1 MERSSSWVAPQSSP
15 VHASCRIPATSL
27 LRVPLH
33 SSSGF
38 FTFHVTDQSCVAR
51 EPPRSGGVGQGLN
64 EKEIDMKKLLI
75 GSAAAAA
82 LLIAVPAS
90 AQVYF
95 GADPYGAG
103 VQVGPLG
110 AGVGAYGYRD
120 SDCRIIRE
128 RTVTPSGRMIIQTHR
143 VCD

>member
-1 MERSSSWVAPQSSP
+1 
-15 VHASCRIPATSL
+15 
-27 LRVPLH
+27 
-33 SSSGF
+33 
-38 FTFHVTDQSCVAR
+38 
-51 EPPRSGGVGQGLN
+51 
-64 EKEIDMKKLLI
+64 MKTLLI

-95 GADPYGAG
+95 GADPGGVG

-110 AGVGAYGYRD
+110 AGVGPAYHPRYSYREPE
-120 SDCRIIRE
+120 CRIVRE
-128 RTVTPSGRMIIQTHR
+128 RTVTPSGRVIVRTHR